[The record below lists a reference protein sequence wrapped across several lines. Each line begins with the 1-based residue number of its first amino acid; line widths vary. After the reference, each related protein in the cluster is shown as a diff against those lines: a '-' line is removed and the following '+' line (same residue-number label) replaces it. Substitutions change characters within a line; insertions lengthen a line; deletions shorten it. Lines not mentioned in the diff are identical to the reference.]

1 MIHLSQQLCDQLDLT
16 YWQLKQPSN
25 ESVPVKL
32 TISTNEKELLGK
44 ILLAKGIKLND
55 QMLEIKADGV
65 IVIKLANHQL
75 IFNNVNSNDTENTT
89 HLATISAMLQDPEQ
103 KKLTWRK
110 LKNLDL

>member
-75 IFNNVNSNDTENTT
+75 IFNNVNSNDTE
-89 HLATISAMLQDPEQ
+89 LYEV
-103 KKLTWRK
+103 
-110 LKNLDL
+110 